1 MKLMLVGRTGVGK
14 TTLTQRLNKKNLE
27 YKKTQM
33 VDYIGQVIDTP
44 GEYVENRNY
53 YKALNVVSMD
63 AQIIGL
69 VQSSL
74 DEVSVFPPNFS
85 SMFLNKKVIG
95 IITKV
100 DLKSDTKMA
109 RNFLNLAGVEEIIEI
124 GKNCEIKILKNY
136 IGGANEN

>member
-14 TTLTQRLNKKNLE
+14 TTLTQRLNEERLE

-33 VDYIGQVIDTP
+33 VDYIGKIIDTP

-53 YKALNVVSMD
+53 YKALNVISID

-100 DLKSDTKMA
+100 DLKSDTEMA
-109 RNFLNLAGVEEIIEI
+109 RNFLELAGVEEIIEI
-124 GKNCEIKILKNY
+124 GKTCKIEILKNY
-136 IGGANEN
+136 IGGKNEN

>member
-109 RNFLNLAGVEEIIEI
+109 RNFLNLAGVEEIID
-124 GKNCEIKILKNY
+124 NSRR
-136 IGGANEN
+136 

>member
-1 MKLMLVGRTGVGK
+1 MKLMLVGKTGVGK
-14 TTLTQRLNKKNLE
+14 TTLTQRLNKEKLE

-33 VDYIGQVIDTP
+33 VDYIGEIIDTP
-44 GEYVENRNY
+44 GEYIENRHY
-53 YKALNVVSMD
+53 YKALNVVAVD
-63 AQIIGL
+63 TQIVGL

-100 DLKSDTKMA
+100 DLNKDTKIA
-109 RNFLNLAGVEEIIEI
+109 RNFLELAGVEEIIEV
-124 GKNCEIKILKNY
+124 GKNCKIETLNSY
-136 IGGANEN
+136 IRGANED

>member
-14 TTLTQRLNKKNLE
+14 TTLTQRLNEERLE

-33 VDYIGQVIDTP
+33 VDYIGKIIDTP

-53 YKALNVVSMD
+53 YKALNVISID

-100 DLKSDTKMA
+100 DLKSDTEMA
-109 RNFLNLAGVEEIIEI
+109 RNFLELAGVEEIIEI
-124 GKNCEIKILKNY
+124 GKTCKIEI
-136 IGGANEN
+136 

>member
-1 MKLMLVGRTGVGK
+1 MRLMLVGRTGVGK
-14 TTLTQRLNKKNLE
+14 TTLTQRLNEERLE

-33 VDYIGQVIDTP
+33 IDYAGEVIDTP
-44 GEYVENRNY
+44 GEYIENRNY
-53 YKALNVVSMD
+53 YKALNVVGID

-95 IITKV
+95 IVTKV
-100 DLKSDTKMA
+100 DLSSDTKIA
-109 RNFLNLAGVEEIIEI
+109 RNLLEIAGVEEIIEI
-124 GKNCEIKILKNY
+124 GKDCKIEKLKKY
-136 IGGANEN
+136 IRGKNEN

>member
-14 TTLTQRLNKKNLE
+14 TTLTQRLNEVSLE

-33 VDYIGQVIDTP
+33 VDYIGKIIDTP

-53 YKALNVVSMD
+53 YKALNVVSID

-100 DLKSDTKMA
+100 DLKSDTEMA
-109 RNFLNLAGVEEIIEI
+109 RNFLELAGVEEIIEI
-124 GKNCEIKILKNY
+124 GKNCEIESLKTY
-136 IGGANEN
+136 IGGENEN

>member
-14 TTLTQRLNKKNLE
+14 TTLTQRLNEERLE

-33 VDYIGQVIDTP
+33 VDYTGKIIDTP

-53 YKALNVVSMD
+53 YKALNVVAID

-95 IITKV
+95 IVTKV
-100 DLKSDTKMA
+100 DLSSDTEIA
-109 RNFLNLAGVEEIIEI
+109 RNFLELAGVEEIIEI
-124 GKNCEIKILKNY
+124 GKNCEIEILKNY
-136 IGGANEN
+136 IRGEK